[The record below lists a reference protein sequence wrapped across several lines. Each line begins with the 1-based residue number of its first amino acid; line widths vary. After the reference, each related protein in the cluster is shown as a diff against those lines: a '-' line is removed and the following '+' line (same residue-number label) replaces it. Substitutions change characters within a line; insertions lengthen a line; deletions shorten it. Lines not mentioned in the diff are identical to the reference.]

1 MLRALEYWLR
11 SGHVCAM
18 SAPTAT
24 ASFRTPI
31 GLIALKAEDD
41 VLIGGH
47 IDPVGGE
54 AISSKGHALL
64 SEALDQLR
72 AWFARERRDFDLPL
86 RPLPTV
92 RGNELRAG
100 IAAIPYGE
108 TRTYGGLAQEIFS
121 APRAVGQA
129 CRRNIFPIIIPCHR
143 VISSAGPEYYSG
155 GEGAI
160 TKAWLIDF
168 EKGQTP
174 WKRTQLL

>member
-1 MLRALEYWLR
+1 MLASLEYRLLY
-11 SGHVCAM
+11 GHVCAM

-24 ASFRTPI
+24 ASFLTPI
-31 GLIALKAEDD
+31 GLIVLKAEGDL
-41 VLIGGH
+41 LISSS
-47 IDPVGGE
+47 IDLVGGE
-54 AISSKGHALL
+54 AIDHTGNALL
-64 SEALDQLR
+64 TEALEQLR

-92 RGNELRAG
+92 RGNDLRAG

-108 TRTYGGLAQEIFS
+108 TRTYAGLAHQIVS

-129 CRRNIFPIIIPCHR
+129 CRRNMFPIIIPCHR
-143 VISSAGPEYYSG
+143 VISTAGPEFYSG
-155 GEGAI
+155 GEGAM

-174 WKRTQLL
+174 WKRTSLL